1 MTRISP
7 LDPAAIPA
15 LQALSDELSG
25 GRSAMDLR
33 AVLTD
38 SARGGGT
45 QAAFA
50 WHGERP
56 VGCVGWVAL
65 GIEEDGRL
73 YGSPLVALDAEVAR
87 SLIDL
92 LDGVGRSLGATHLR
106 ISKWEG
112 EAGKAKALAD
122 AGFERL
128 FEWVTFSRE
137 TGGQDAA
144 QVSLPPPPHA
154 LQAVPPDHI
163 DWARAA
169 RLYAECF
176 RDVPNAPRVG
186 SDVLAAEWRGAD
198 WVSSRLLQDA
208 EGCYVAFLIVQAE
221 GQVDVAGVDAAWRG
235 RGLADWLYTHALAH
249 LALQHVPRMTALVAS
264 SNAASMR
271 LHQRLGFTESQPRG
285 AVWER
290 PLRPLSDRPSD
301 RPSDI
306 H

>member
-1 MTRISP
+1 VTRISP

-33 AVLTD
+33 AALTD
-38 SARGGGT
+38 GARGGGS
-45 QAAFA
+45 QAAVA
-50 WHGERP
+50 WQGDRP

-73 YGSPLVALDAEVAR
+73 YGSPLVAQDAGVAR
-87 SLIDL
+87 RLIDL
-92 LDGVGRSLGATHLR
+92 LDGVGRELRATHLR
-106 ISKWEG
+106 VSKWEG

-122 AGFERL
+122 AGFVRL

-137 TGGQDAA
+137 PGAQDA
-144 QVSLPPPPHA
+144 PPAAFPPHG
-154 LQAVPPDHI
+154 LHAVPPDRI
-163 DWARAA
+163 DWERAA
-169 RLYAECF
+169 QLYADCF
-176 RDVPNAPRVG
+176 REVPNAPCVG
-186 SDVLAAEWRGAD
+186 TDILAAEWRGAD

-208 EGCYVAFLIVQAE
+208 QGRYVAFLIVQAE
-221 GQVDVAGVDAAWRG
+221 GQVEAIGVDAAWRG
-235 RGLADWLYTHALAH
+235 RGLADALYRHALSS

-271 LHQRLGFTESQPRG
+271 LHQRLGFGESQPRG

-290 PLRPLSDRPSD
+290 ELPLA
-301 RPSDI
+301 
-306 H
+306 